1 TMSLGLYHH
10 RRLLLSSLLLAL
22 VMITTVGSAPSH
34 CRACTKN
41 CPGTVSA
48 LSNSTDATDLLEDI
62 HPSNRTKRSS
72 GVEVAPCQKFPIE
85 LVLIPLAIAMI
96 PAALCA
102 LLICTCCCG
111 PEESRAKKPENMM
124 EAVRKYSLTPS
135 RKNTTT
141 GPSEE
146 FELEYKDGYVQRKDS
161 KMTKFSTTVAYI
173 DPPRRQS
180 IWSLGT
186 MSEPPSVPTSPIRK
200 TPSTDSFKRTRF
212 SDTVTVCDETPAE

>member
-1 TMSLGLYHH
+1 MSAGFSTT
-10 RRLLLSSLLLAL
+10 RLLLGSLLMLL
-22 VMITTVGSAPSH
+22 MIYNVGSAPSH
-34 CRACTKN
+34 CRACMKN
-41 CPGTVSA
+41 CPGAVP
-48 LSNSTDATDLLEDI
+48 SNSTDATDLLEDI
-62 HPSNRTKRSS
+62 HPTNRTKRSS

-135 RKNTTT
+135 RKNTTA

-173 DPPRRQS
+173 EPPRRQS